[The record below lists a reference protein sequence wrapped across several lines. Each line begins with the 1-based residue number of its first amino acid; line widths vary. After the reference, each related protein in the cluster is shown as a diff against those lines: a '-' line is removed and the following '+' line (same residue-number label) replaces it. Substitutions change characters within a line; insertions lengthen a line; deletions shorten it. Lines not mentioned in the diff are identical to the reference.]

1 MEVVRKYNQE
11 LKLLKNKDNEQIYN
25 SNAISNTNN
34 KIATTSSYTQTN
46 MDESNASKNSKLEKT
61 NEISSKD
68 LSIFKK
74 ELIDIKHILNNNQ
87 NENSYNNETN
97 LDFVDIYTLFSEI
110 GSSAKSQ
117 LKNLNSLKLD
127 LKTFREQNLKIN
139 NEVKFLKEA
148 KSKLETLYKIKCKSD
163 LNKSAQIKKLE
174 LNYEI
179 ELSKLRNE
187 YNYDIV
193 AYLKNK
199 LSFKESLILD
209 NFHQLNNLLD
219 LIRNCTCTTSEFLTS
234 NIGYEQNNLNNAL
247 SKIKKIVENLLNSLD
262 KKQNE
267 SIIFNSLK
275 NDDLNLNLNNI
286 YKTVPVNLVC
296 NNISDQKYNNKFKTQ
311 DAIEHSVCIFLK
323 FKT

>member
-1 MEVVRKYNQE
+1 
-11 LKLLKNKDNEQIYN
+11 
-25 SNAISNTNN
+25 
-34 KIATTSSYTQTN
+34 
-46 MDESNASKNSKLEKT
+46 
-61 NEISSKD
+61 
-68 LSIFKK
+68 
-74 ELIDIKHILNNNQ
+74 
-87 NENSYNNETN
+87 
-97 LDFVDIYTLFSEI
+97 LDFVDIFTLFSEI

-219 LIRNCTCTTSEFLTS
+219 LIRNCTCATSEFLTS
-234 NIGYEQNNLNNAL
+234 NIGYEQNNPNNTL
-247 SKIKKIVENLLNSLD
+247 SKVKIIVENLLNSLD

-267 SIIFNSLK
+267 SIIINSLK
-275 NDDLNLNLNNI
+275 NDNLNLNLNNI
-286 YKTVPVNLVC
+286 YKTVPVNIVC
-296 NNISDQKYNNKFKTQ
+296 NNISDQKYTNKFKTQ

-323 FKT
+323 FQTFFD